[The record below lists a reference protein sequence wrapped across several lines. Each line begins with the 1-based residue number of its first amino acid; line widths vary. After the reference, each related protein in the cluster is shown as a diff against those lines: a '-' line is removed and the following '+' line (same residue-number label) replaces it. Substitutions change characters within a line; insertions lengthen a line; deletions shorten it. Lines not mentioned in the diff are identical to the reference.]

1 MHYILFKEE
10 YYFQDVTKSKLK
22 GVIFTLYFVSLN
34 PFPKFSPP
42 RLRHP
47 LLSPLNKV
55 VALKQPL
62 GPHLMTVEILIEV
75 WTWRPKLI
83 VIPGGRCGFPRR
95 CCGGCVCWGC
105 CQDTHHSDMRPRS
118 ASAAVGSS
126 NAWRGIILYIC
137 QITRSSNTSYC
148 GINRI

>member
-1 MHYILFKEE
+1 MRFTLYKVE
-10 YYFQDVTKSKLK
+10 YYFNDVVKKFKLK
-22 GVIFTLYFVSLN
+22 DLIFDFFSFKPLSRYFN
-34 PFPKFSPP
+34 PPCLS
-42 RLRHP
+42 HP

-95 CCGGCVCWGC
+95 CCEGCVCWGC
-105 CQDTHHSDMRPRS
+105 CQDTHPSVMRTRS
-118 ASAAVGSS
+118 ASPALGFSAV
-126 NAWRGIILYIC
+126 
-137 QITRSSNTSYC
+137 
-148 GINRI
+148 